1 MLNVLFIESDNQ
13 KSLGGSCLRDIR
25 NLNDY
30 LSKNGFDY
38 SKRSQTLFLSIDNN
52 SKLSNVS
59 NISYDFLKN
68 YQRRFQEFVDNT
80 KNGDS
85 ALICIS
91 GHGYQQFNKEEKD
104 SMDEYI
110 SFGNGIIKDGVLY
123 SLLIEKLK
131 DKCNRV
137 VCLTDT
143 CHSGTMF
150 DIDEKRF
157 GKRNVFSLSAC
168 SDNQLDSCDVSNV
181 GFGGSLTVH
190 LLDINMSLRTLLTED
205 ENLIKNIVNCL
216 ESKLRLL
223 GQTTVFSVI

>member
-1 MLNVLFIESDNQ
+1 MLNVLFIEADNQ

-30 LSKNGFDY
+30 LSKDGFDS
-38 SKRSQTLFLSIDNN
+38 SKRRQTLFLSIDNN
-52 SKLSNVS
+52 NKLTNVS
-59 NISYDFLKN
+59 SYDFLKN
-68 YQRRFQEFVDNT
+68 YQSRFQEFVDNT

-85 ALICIS
+85 VLICIS

-110 SFGNGIIKDGVLY
+110 SFGSGIIKDGILY

-150 DIDEKRF
+150 DIDEKRV

-168 SDNQLDSCDVSNV
+168 SDNQLDSCDISNV

-190 LLDINMSLRTLLTED
+190 LLDINTSLRSLLTED
-205 ENLIKNIVNCL
+205 ENRIKNIVNGL

-223 GQTTVFSVI
+223 GQKPVFSVI